1 MAWPTAQ
8 DYNEAVQNPRFNFQ
22 EAVLKTGQVELNPL
36 GLPRPRSGNFAT
48 VYRMQCGQSD
58 WAVRCFL
65 REFADQQQRYDA
77 ISQHLASIKLSY
89 MVDFE
94 FIQQGILVK
103 GLWYP
108 ILKMAWAKGELLHTF
123 IEKHLHDSAILQN
136 LANRWITMIH
146 ALEGAQVAHGDL
158 QHGNIVVVN
167 NDFKLIDYD
176 GMFVPALA
184 GWTSNEV
191 GHENYQHPSRTGKD
205 FRADIDRFSAWV
217 IYIAL
222 ISLSR
227 DPQLWQ
233 RLGAGDEFILLRK
246 TDFVKP
252 DASATLAL
260 LIQHSDARIRSLATR
275 FRQLLR
281 NPSQFP
287 LLDKQNQQRPS
298 TTVIQPAVTR
308 TIKKPDWLTHTPI
321 PQKSSPVIQS
331 PPISFQWA
339 LIKRLI
345 SNRLDPIRLFVAV
358 FVLFIALVIFWP
370 SSSPN
375 ESPSNDELLAR
386 IPAKIEPP
394 AAPTEPKIVPLTVR
408 SNVDNN
414 TVFINDDNKNYGS
427 TPLDVNLPPGLYT
440 VRVVKDGY
448 FPFEKQIDLQ
458 QAQNLRVKLQ
468 PKPKQLII
476 SSNINNATVSINR
489 KNYGSTPVNVKLP
502 PAFYTVQVLKD
513 GYFPFEKQIDL
524 QQAQNLRVKLRPID
538 VDTQNGPKYPVPSVA
553 FTLTALKPVVSVA
566 FAPDSQTLVS
576 GGHTVKLWQIST
588 GQPRDTLIQDKV
600 VMSVSFSPDGHKL
613 AWSSHNEI
621 ILWDVN
627 TGQPLHTL
635 TGHKNLVMSVSFSPD
650 GHTLASA
657 SSDKTI
663 KLWDVRT
670 GQPLH
675 TLTGHKDSV
684 MSVSFSPDGRTLA
697 SGSRDQT
704 IKLWEISRAKLLHTL
719 IGHKKMVW
727 SVAYTPDGRILA
739 SGSKDKTI
747 KLWKVSSGK
756 ALHSLTGHKYG
767 VRSISFSPD
776 GRVLASGSNDNTI
789 KLWAVSTGKRLHS
802 LTGHKKGVLSV
813 CFSPDGS
820 RLASGSDDKTIK
832 LWSSK

>member
-1 MAWPTAQ
+1 MKKNLLPVHNEQGQTFSLVDGNIGAGGEGKIWAVHGQPDFVAKIYKKITPQHEPKLKAMLANPPVSAHIAWPVDLLYEQKRLVGFRMPYVRESDSIFKFYHPILRKKKYPYFELKHFYHIAYNLAVAVSKIHDKGHVIGDVNESNILVNSKTLVTIIDTDSFQ
-8 DYNEAVQNPRFNFQ
+8 IKGQQGNIYPSLVGKPEYTPPELQGVNFKSVNRTKEHDYFGL
-22 EAVLKTGQVELNPL
+22 AVLIFQLLMDGIHPTDGIVTSQDSVGRDERIKRGFFPYQKNAVIK
-36 GLPRPRSGNFAT
+36 PRPTAPPFNQLHPE
-48 VYRMQCGQSD
+48 VQS
-58 WAVRCFL
+58 AFIRCF
-65 REFADQQQRYDA
+65 
-77 ISQHLASIKLSY
+77 
-89 MVDFE
+89 VD
-94 FIQQGILVK
+94 G
-103 GLWYP
+103 Y
-108 ILKMAWAKGELLHTF
+108 
-123 IEKHLHDSAILQN
+123 
-136 LANRWITMIH
+136 
-146 ALEGAQVAHGDL
+146 
-158 QHGNIVVVN
+158 
-167 NDFKLIDYD
+167 
-176 GMFVPALA
+176 
-184 GWTSNEV
+184 
-191 GHENYQHPSRTGKD
+191 
-205 FRADIDRFSAWV
+205 
-217 IYIAL
+217 
-222 ISLSR
+222 
-227 DPQLWQ
+227 
-233 RLGAGDEFILLRK
+233 
-246 TDFVKP
+246 
-252 DASATLAL
+252 
-260 LIQHSDARIRSLATR
+260 
-275 FRQLLR
+275 R
-281 NPSQFP
+281 NPC
-287 LLDKQNQQRPS
+287 QRPS
-298 TTVIQPAVTR
+298 AIEWQQVLQKASPSIQA
-308 TIKKPDWLTHTPI
+308 
-321 PQKSSPVIQS
+321 S
-331 PPISFQWA
+331 PISVKRTSYRVKPQPKLSLFQWA

-345 SNRLDPIRLFVAV
+345 SNRLDPIRLFIAV

-375 ESPSNDELLAR
+375 ESPLNGELL
-386 IPAKIEPP
+386 PPSAKIEPP
-394 AAPTEPKIVPLTVR
+394 AAPSQPKIVPLTVR
-408 SNVDNN
+408 SNIDNN
-414 TVFINDDNKNYGS
+414 TVFINGKNAGS
-427 TPLDVNLPPGLYT
+427 SPLDVKLPLGSYM
-440 VRVVKDGY
+440 VRVEKDGY
-448 FPFEKQIDLQ
+448 FPFKGLIDLQ

-513 GYFPFEKQIDL
+513 GYFPFEKQIYL